1 MSKMK
6 LKELTDEPMERL
18 YYERQERRKK
28 AYAAK
33 QRMFDRKKPCLQ
45 MGVTGFASASSAA
58 I

>member
-1 MSKMK
+1 MK

-33 QRMFDRKKPCLQ
+33 QRMFDRKKHGMQ